1 MKQQLKLAAL
11 GSLLWLAG
19 VQAEPVMTV
28 IAMRHAP
35 PEQVLPLI
43 APLLKADETATSFRG
58 QLIIHASPDSLLKV
72 RRLLEEIDRAP
83 RNLWVQVSDRLE
95 HNASATA
102 VEAGGRIGSERGR
115 VSAGNTPDSGGNLTL
130 RAGSGQS
137 RRDEQLSQQIRAVEG
152 YPAFIARAQT
162 VPVASIRGPGGTR
175 VVAQTAEQGFFVTAR
190 LQGTRVFIDLSSS
203 HDRLEAAR
211 LDSRRTVTTVS
222 GRLGEW
228 IAVSGLDDSHT
239 ETRQSLTG
247 TSRRHDDSSGTL
259 WLRVQLAD

>member
-28 IAMRHAP
+28 IAMRHAQ
-35 PEQVLPLI
+35 PEQALPLI
-43 APLLKADETATSFRG
+43 ARLLKADETATGFRG

-72 RRLLEEIDRAP
+72 RRLLEDIDRAP
-83 RNLWVQVSDRLE
+83 RNLWVQVSDRLA
-95 HNASATA
+95 HNASGTA
-102 VEAGGRIGSERGR
+102 VEAGSRLGDERGR
-115 VSAGNTPDSGGNLTL
+115 VAVGDTPGRSDHLTL
-130 RAGSGQS
+130 RAGAGQS

-162 VPVASIRGPGGTR
+162 VPVARVRGPGGTQ
-175 VVAQTAEQGFFVTAR
+175 VITQTAEQGFFVTAR
-190 LQGTRVFIDLSSS
+190 LQGTQVFIDLSAS

-211 LDSRRTVTTVS
+211 LESRRTVTTVS

-239 ETRQSLTG
+239 ENRQSLTG
-247 TSRRHDDSSGTL
+247 TRSHHGDSSGTL